1 MSLDHARFV
10 LLTLSLTLASGMMA
24 MAHAQSMPV
33 SDNAPRGGTSIY
45 VCKDENGRV
54 ISSDQP
60 IDACARRNM
69 RELNRDGSVRR
80 VLPPP
85 LTRQQ
90 EREAAQQALVRQEQ
104 ERALKAQQAHDRHL
118 LLTYKTP
125 EDLRKRQEQQIQL
138 IDEEISAAMRRIL
151 VLDQNLKEEREQAA
165 AWQKKQDRP
174 NPRRGCTD
182 PGAAERAHA
191 PEPRFRG
198 QCSPTDRA
206 AGPPAAGAAGARKL
220 TGSRPDPGPGSPCC
234 AQPSFFFSSSLTCCG
249 LALPLL
255 SFMT

>member
-1 MSLDHARFV
+1 MSLDRVRFV
-10 LLTLSLTLASGMMA
+10 LSTLSLALVSGTMA

-85 LTRQQ
+85 LTR
-90 EREAAQQALVRQEQ
+90 RQEQ

-165 AWQKKQDRP
+165 EWQKKQDRP
-174 NPRRGCTD
+174 NARLPYAVQQRISSIANAILAEDALIQERRNERTRLNRD
-182 PGAAERAHA
+182 FEANAARLAELLSHLPGQQE
-191 PEPRFRG
+191 
-198 QCSPTDRA
+198 PTD
-206 AGPPAAGAAGARKL
+206 
-220 TGSRPDPGPGSPCC
+220 
-234 AQPSFFFSSSLTCCG
+234 
-249 LALPLL
+249 
-255 SFMT
+255 

>member
-10 LLTLSLTLASGMMA
+10 LLTLSLALVSGTMA

-90 EREAAQQALVRQEQ
+90 EREVAQQALVRQEQ

-165 AWQKKQDRP
+165 EWQKKQDRP
-174 NPRRGCTD
+174 NARLPYAVQQRISSIANAILAEDALIQERRNERTRLNRD
-182 PGAAERAHA
+182 FEANAARLTELLAHLPA
-191 PEPRFRG
+191 EQQEP
-198 QCSPTDRA
+198 A
-206 AGPPAAGAAGARKL
+206 N
-220 TGSRPDPGPGSPCC
+220 
-234 AQPSFFFSSSLTCCG
+234 
-249 LALPLL
+249 
-255 SFMT
+255 

>member
-1 MSLDHARFV
+1 MSLDRVRFV
-10 LLTLSLTLASGMMA
+10 LSTLSLALVSGTMA

-104 ERALKAQQAHDRHL
+104 ERALKAQQA
-118 LLTYKTP
+118 
-125 EDLRKRQEQQIQL
+125 
-138 IDEEISAAMRRIL
+138 
-151 VLDQNLKEEREQAA
+151 
-165 AWQKKQDRP
+165 
-174 NPRRGCTD
+174 
-182 PGAAERAHA
+182 
-191 PEPRFRG
+191 
-198 QCSPTDRA
+198 
-206 AGPPAAGAAGARKL
+206 
-220 TGSRPDPGPGSPCC
+220 
-234 AQPSFFFSSSLTCCG
+234 
-249 LALPLL
+249 
-255 SFMT
+255 

>member
-1 MSLDHARFV
+1 
-10 LLTLSLTLASGMMA
+10 
-24 MAHAQSMPV
+24 
-33 SDNAPRGGTSIY
+33 
-45 VCKDENGRV
+45 
-54 ISSDQP
+54 
-60 IDACARRNM
+60 
-69 RELNRDGSVRR
+69 VR
-80 VLPPP
+80 PPP

-174 NPRRGCTD
+174 NARLPYAVQQRISSIANAILAEDALIQERRNERTRLNRD
-182 PGAAERAHA
+182 FEANAARLTELLAHLP
-191 PEPRFRG
+191 PE
-198 QCSPTDRA
+198 QQE
-206 AGPPAAGAAGARKL
+206 PAN
-220 TGSRPDPGPGSPCC
+220 
-234 AQPSFFFSSSLTCCG
+234 
-249 LALPLL
+249 
-255 SFMT
+255 

>member
-80 VLPPP
+80 VL
-85 LTRQQ
+85 TRQQ

-165 AWQKKQDRP
+165 EWQKKQDRP
-174 NPRRGCTD
+174 NARLPYAVQQRISSIANAILAEDALIQERRNERTRLNRD
-182 PGAAERAHA
+182 FEANAARLAELLSHLPGQQE
-191 PEPRFRG
+191 
-198 QCSPTDRA
+198 PTD
-206 AGPPAAGAAGARKL
+206 
-220 TGSRPDPGPGSPCC
+220 
-234 AQPSFFFSSSLTCCG
+234 
-249 LALPLL
+249 
-255 SFMT
+255 

>member
-1 MSLDHARFV
+1 
-10 LLTLSLTLASGMMA
+10 
-24 MAHAQSMPV
+24 
-33 SDNAPRGGTSIY
+33 
-45 VCKDENGRV
+45 
-54 ISSDQP
+54 
-60 IDACARRNM
+60 M

-165 AWQKKQDRP
+165 EWQKKQDRP
-174 NPRRGCTD
+174 NARLPYAVQQRISSIANAILAEDALIQERRNERTRLNRD
-182 PGAAERAHA
+182 FEANAARLAELLSHLPGQQE
-191 PEPRFRG
+191 
-198 QCSPTDRA
+198 PTD
-206 AGPPAAGAAGARKL
+206 
-220 TGSRPDPGPGSPCC
+220 
-234 AQPSFFFSSSLTCCG
+234 
-249 LALPLL
+249 
-255 SFMT
+255 

>member
-1 MSLDHARFV
+1 MSLDRVRFV
-10 LLTLSLTLASGMMA
+10 LSTLSLALVSGTMA

-90 EREAAQQALVRQEQ
+90 ER
-104 ERALKAQQAHDRHL
+104 ALKAQQAHDRHL

-165 AWQKKQDRP
+165 EWQKKQDRP
-174 NPRRGCTD
+174 NARLPYAVQQRISSIANAILAEDALIQERRNERTRPNRD
-182 PGAAERAHA
+182 FEANAARLTELLAHLPA
-191 PEPRFRG
+191 EQQEP
-198 QCSPTDRA
+198 A
-206 AGPPAAGAAGARKL
+206 N
-220 TGSRPDPGPGSPCC
+220 
-234 AQPSFFFSSSLTCCG
+234 
-249 LALPLL
+249 
-255 SFMT
+255 

>member
-1 MSLDHARFV
+1 MSLDRVRFV
-10 LLTLSLTLASGMMA
+10 LLTLSLTLVSGTMA

-104 ERALKAQQAHDRHL
+104 
-118 LLTYKTP
+118 
-125 EDLRKRQEQQIQL
+125 QIQL

-165 AWQKKQDRP
+165 EWQKKQDRP
-174 NPRRGCTD
+174 NARLPYAVQQRISSIANAILAEDALIQERRNERTRLNRD
-182 PGAAERAHA
+182 FEANAARLTELLSHLPERQ
-191 PEPRFRG
+191 E
-198 QCSPTDRA
+198 PTD
-206 AGPPAAGAAGARKL
+206 
-220 TGSRPDPGPGSPCC
+220 
-234 AQPSFFFSSSLTCCG
+234 
-249 LALPLL
+249 
-255 SFMT
+255 